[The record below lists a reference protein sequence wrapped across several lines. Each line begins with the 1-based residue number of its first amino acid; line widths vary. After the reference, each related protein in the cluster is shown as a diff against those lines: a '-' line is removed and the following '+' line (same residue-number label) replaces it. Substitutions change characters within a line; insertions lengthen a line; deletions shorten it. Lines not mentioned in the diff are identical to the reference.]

1 MPFQEPLFEHHHVT
15 PAEAEVLRE
24 LANGLSAEE
33 IAERLRKTPR
43 AVRATLER
51 FAAGRAFQR
60 GGRWSGACAT
70 WTVAWLKIQPEV
82 GVFTLFRVP
91 VRTKVP
97 RIR

>member
-33 IAERLRKTPR
+33 IAERLGKTPR

-51 FAAGRAFQR
+51 FADRTGISARR
-60 GGRWSGACAT
+60 TVVWS
-70 WTVAWLKIQPEV
+70 
-82 GVFTLFRVP
+82 
-91 VRTKVP
+91 VRHLDCCLAENSA
-97 RIR
+97 